1 MGKKKK
7 RLSKKQLQQN
17 MILSLFM
24 LIASIIVL
32 VAGIFLIRGITSPEA
47 ETSRE
52 ESRVIQIPGMK
63 DDSSREE
70 SSTAGETSAQQVT
83 GDPIPAV
90 SAPEESSIEESSTEE
105 SSEEES
111 SEEESSKEE
120 SSQEESSMPETSGEE
135 SSGGTQS
142 TEAGNWKTVTDDYF
156 ADAAFVGNSLTEGL
170 FFYTDIGDIADG
182 YYSTGLN
189 VLNAQTDAFVDGVYT
204 LNDVLLANSYRK
216 VYVMMGINEVG
227 WPSIESF
234 IGEYEKMLRQ
244 IENDCPNAIIYVQSI
259 LPVSAARSAQGDSIN
274 NPNILSFNAEIQKM
288 AERNGWTY
296 LNVWDA
302 IANED
307 GVLDADATPDGIHFG
322 TVYMEDWLDYLR
334 THAVSE

>member
-216 VYVMMGINEVG
+216 VYVMMGIQVGG
-227 WPSIESF
+227 WPMIDPF
-234 IGEYEKMLRQ
+234 IGAFAKLPRQ
-244 IENDCPNAIIYVQSI
+244 LPHACPNAIIYVQSI